1 MIGRPSRQLTRGL
14 RLIPYGL
21 RDAVQLSTQVRPVEL
36 ADRGFQFRDP
46 FVVRAL
52 NRRERRPTGCR
63 YDEKSGSSVVRIV
76 FVVRQALLD
85 QLVGD
90 TLDALSLESELPGD
104 VRHRGAI
111 AGGLEDHATGVRL
124 ARGCGYSLSS
134 VTEEPVHL
142 EDGMQSC
149 VGISGQRPTLL

>member
-1 MIGRPSRQLTRGL
+1 M
-14 RLIPYGL
+14 IPYGL
-21 RDAVQLSTQVRPVEL
+21 HDAVQVSTKVCPVEL
-36 ADRGFQFRDP
+36 ADRSFQFRDP

-52 NRRERRPTGCR
+52 NRPECRLAGCC

-85 QLVGD
+85 QFVGD
-90 TLDALSLESELPGD
+90 TLDALSLESELAGD
-104 VRHRGAI
+104 VRHGGAV

-134 VTEEPVHL
+134 VPEEPVHL

-149 VGISGQRPTLL
+149 VGISVQRDPPLTAPCHVF